1 MHDFERRLNRLEHQ
15 LTPAPSKAFRWV
27 VAETMAEEAAAE
39 ATQKPG
45 EFLVIWR
52 VVDPDDRAVC

>member
-1 MHDFERRLNRLEHQ
+1 MHDLERRLGKLESRAAS
-15 LTPAPSKAFRWV
+15 LPSVRWV
-27 VAETMAEEAAAE
+27 VAQTPADEAAFE

-52 VVDPDDRAVC
+52 VVDPQKPEVWT